1 MPHGAQLPARV
12 QRYIEALVDTS
23 AQDRTALLSVILF
36 GSAAKGGFSGG
47 VSDVDLI
54 IVVPDDASPGTRDLL
69 REAVIR
75 LEVSH
80 GLRSAMEPLPGKLQT
95 RVERAVGH
103 GFSGFVCTRSDL
115 LSGDVGRVLDLRPIE
130 TLFVDRIVLASI
142 VASARTV
149 WGEDLLPQVV
159 VPQVRR
165 LDVFKA
171 LFGVSGQVL
180 LSAIT
185 FPVLPDATKYA
196 MGAVKHSLHSC
207 YFCYHGRT
215 AVLDDEVDFFR
226 QRLGASRTFTALLAL
241 RAEYQRSFGF
251 VIRCLP
257 ALMRLHLRTARD
269 NTFPPTSVQMH

>member
-130 TLFVDRIVLASI
+130 ALFVDRIVLASI

>member
-1 MPHGAQLPARV
+1 MPPVIRLPARV
-12 QRYIEALVDTS
+12 QRYIDALVQTA
-23 AQDRTALLSVILF
+23 AQARTPLVSVVLF

-69 REAVIR
+69 REAVMR
-75 LEVSH
+75 LETSH
-80 GLRSAMEPLPGKLQT
+80 GLRAATEPSPGRLRA

-103 GFSGFVCTRSDL
+103 GFSGFICTRSDL
-115 LSGDVGRVLDLRPIE
+115 ISGDVGRVLDLRPTE
-130 TLFVDRIVLASI
+130 TFFVDRIVLASI
-142 VASARTV
+142 VASAVTV

-159 VPQVRR
+159 VPPVRR

-171 LFGVSGQVL
+171 LFGLSGQVF

-215 AVLDDEVDFFR
+215 AVLDDEVAFFSR
-226 QRLGASRTFTALLAL
+226 RLGASRIFTALLAL
-241 RAEYQRSFGF
+241 RAEYHRSFGF
-251 VIRCLP
+251 VIGCLP
-257 ALMRLHLRTARD
+257 ALVRLHLHTARD
-269 NTFPPTSVQMH
+269 NTFPPTPVLTL

>member
-75 LEVSH
+75 LEASH
-80 GLRSAMEPLPGKLQT
+80 GLRSAMEPLPGRLQT

-130 TLFVDRIVLASI
+130 ALFVDRIVLASI

-226 QRLGASRTFTALLAL
+226 QRLGASRTFTALLGL
-241 RAEYQRSFGF
+241 RAAYQRSFGF

-257 ALMRLHLRTARD
+257 ALVRLHLRTARD
-269 NTFPPTSVQMH
+269 NTFPPTPVQMH

>member
-23 AQDRTALLSVILF
+23 AHDRTGLLSVVLF
-36 GSAAKGGFSGG
+36 GSAARGGFSGG

-54 IVVPDDASPGTRDLL
+54 IVIPDDASPGTRDLL

-75 LEVSH
+75 LETSH
-80 GLRSAMEPLPGKLQT
+80 GLRSATEPFPGKLQA

-115 LSGDVGRVLDLRPIE
+115 LSGDVGRVLALRPIE
-130 TLFVDRIVLASI
+130 TFFVDRIVLASI
-142 VASARTV
+142 VASAVTV

-165 LDVFKA
+165 RDVFKA

-185 FPVLPDATKYA
+185 FPVLPDATRYA
-196 MGAVKHSLHSC
+196 MGAVKHSLHRC
-207 YFCYHGRT
+207 YVCYHGRT
-215 AVLDDEVDFFR
+215 AVLDD
-226 QRLGASRTFTALLAL
+226 
-241 RAEYQRSFGF
+241 
-251 VIRCLP
+251 
-257 ALMRLHLRTARD
+257 
-269 NTFPPTSVQMH
+269 